1 MWAIVLTPVGLSAFD
16 ETVLR
21 HLLTAGASHTPATLA
36 DELGAPPEQVRRSV
50 RRLIELGLALRD
62 GVSVVPVDPRV
73 ALTGLVRE
81 RQTELDRLTQ
91 TIDELSAAFSDRA
104 VRTGAAPPMEVVVG
118 RSAIAA
124 RFHDLMAG
132 AGAEILAFDTPPY
145 ASDYADT
152 EAETGSLARGVE
164 VRAVYAT
171 AVLDHPERTN
181 RVRALVQLGELARV
195 APSVPT
201 KLVIADR
208 RKAILP
214 LSEPGAGDAASRCA
228 VVHAS
233 GLCEAL
239 IALFEAVW
247 TQAVPLFAPLA
258 GANPDLLAE
267 DHAILQCLN
276 AGMKDDVIARQLG
289 ISERTVRRRVADLA
303 ARLGAASRFQ
313 IGAQAARRGWV

>member
-1 MWAIVLTPVGLSAFD
+1 MLTPAGLSAFD
-16 ETVLR
+16 EAVLR
-21 HLLTAGASHTPATLA
+21 RLLTAGDPHTPATLA
-36 DELGAPPEQVRRSV
+36 EDLGAPAEQVRRSV
-50 RRLIELGLALRD
+50 RRLVEIGLALRD
-62 GVSVVPVDPRV
+62 GNAVVPVDPRV

-81 RQTELDRLTQ
+81 RRTELDQLTQ
-91 TIDELSAAFSDRA
+91 TIDELSAGFHDRA
-104 VRTGAAPPMEVVVG
+104 VRTGAERPVETIIG

-124 RFHDLMAG
+124 RLHDLMAR
-132 AGAEILAFDTPPY
+132 ADQEILALDTPPY
-145 ASDYADT
+145 VASNSGDS
-152 EAETGSLARGVE
+152 EAETGVLARGVA

-171 AVLDHPERTN
+171 EVLDHPERIT
-181 RVRALVQLGELARV
+181 RVRALVQLGEQARV
-195 APSVPT
+195 APALPA

-208 RKAILP
+208 REAILP
-214 LSEPGAGDAASRCA
+214 LSDLRAGDADARCA

-247 TQAVPLFAPLA
+247 AQAVPLFAPRS
-258 GANPDLLAE
+258 GANPDLPAE

>member
-1 MWAIVLTPVGLSAFD
+1 MLTPVGLSAFD

-21 HLLTAGASHTPATLA
+21 RLLTAGTPQTPATLA
-36 DELGAPPEQVRRSV
+36 EELGAPPEQVRRSV
-50 RRLIELGLALRD
+50 RRLVELGLALRE
-62 GVSVVPVDPRV
+62 GASVLPTDPRA

-81 RQTELDRLTQ
+81 RQTELDRLSR
-91 TIDELSAAFSDRA
+91 TIDELAASFHDRA
-104 VRTGAAPPMEVVVG
+104 ARAGTAPPMEVVVG

-132 AGAEILAFDTPPY
+132 AGTEILAFDTPPY

-152 EAETGSLARGVE
+152 EAETSTLARGVE

-171 AVLDHPERTN
+171 EVLDHPERTN
-181 RVRALVQLGELARV
+181 RVRALVQLGEQARV
-195 APSVPT
+195 SPSVPT
-201 KLVIADR
+201 KLVVADR
-208 RKAILP
+208 REAILP
-214 LSEPGAGDAASRCA
+214 LSTPGTADAASRCA

-239 IALFEAVW
+239 IALFQAVW

-258 GANPDLLAE
+258 DANPELLAE

>member
-1 MWAIVLTPVGLSAFD
+1 MLTPAGLSAFD
-16 ETVLR
+16 ESVLR
-21 HLLTAGASHTPATLA
+21 RLVTTGDAHTPATLA
-36 DELGAPPEQVRRSV
+36 EDLGAPPEQVRRTV

-62 GVSVVPVDPRV
+62 GVAVVPIDPRV
-73 ALTGLVRE
+73 ALTGLVRD
-81 RQTELDRLTQ
+81 RRTELDRLTQ
-91 TIDELSAAFSDRA
+91 TIDELSASFHDRA
-104 VRTGAAPPMEVVVG
+104 ARTGAARPVDVIVG

-124 RFHDLMAG
+124 RFHGLMSRAG
-132 AGAEILAFDTPPY
+132 TEILAFDTPPY
-145 ASDYADT
+145 VASGTGDS
-152 EAETGSLARGVE
+152 EAEIGALARGIA

-171 AVLDHPERTN
+171 EVLEHPERTS
-181 RVRALVQLGELARV
+181 RVRALVELGEQAR
-195 APSVPT
+195 AAATLPA

-208 RKAILP
+208 REAMLP
-214 LSEPGAGDAASRCA
+214 LSEPGAGDAGPRCA

-233 GLCEAL
+233 KLCEAL
-239 IALFEAVW
+239 IALVEAVW
-247 TQAVPLFAPLA
+247 TQAVPLFAPRA